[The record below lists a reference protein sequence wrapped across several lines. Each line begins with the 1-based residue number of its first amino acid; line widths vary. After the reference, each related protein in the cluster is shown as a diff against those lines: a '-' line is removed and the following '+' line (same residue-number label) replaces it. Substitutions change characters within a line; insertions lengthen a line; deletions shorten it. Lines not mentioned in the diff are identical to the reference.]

1 MALKAITREVS
12 PSMEACELTHVARQA
27 IDIARARSQH
37 AEYCERLRGLGAEV
51 VTLPA
56 EPDYPDSVFV
66 EDPAVVLGEIVM
78 MTRMGAASRRGE
90 SESLARELER
100 HRPLRWMTEP
110 ATLDGGDV
118 LRVGST
124 LFVGCPGRTNT
135 EGIRQLA
142 AEAAGVG
149 FRVQPVVVQGALH
162 LKSGASYLGED
173 TVLIHRAWVDPAAFA
188 GLRLVDVPDGEE
200 QAANVL
206 AIGDTV
212 LVAEGFPRTAEAIGR
227 LGRKVRVVDNSEVRK
242 AEGALTCCSLL
253 LE

>member
-1 MALKAITREVS
+1 
-12 PSMEACELTHVARQA
+12 MEACELTHVARQP
-27 IDIARARSQH
+27 IDIVRARRQH
-37 AEYCERLRGLGAEV
+37 AEYCECLRGLGAEV
-51 VTLPA
+51 ITLPA

-66 EDPAVVLGEIVM
+66 EDAAVALGDIVL

-100 HRPLRWMTEP
+100 HKPLRWMTEP

-118 LRVGST
+118 LSAEHT
-124 LFVGCPGRTNT
+124 LFVGCSGRTNT

-142 AEAAGVG
+142 AEAARVG
-149 FRVQPVVVQGALH
+149 FRVQPVVVCGALH

-173 TVLIHRAWVDPAAFA
+173 TVLIHRPWVDPAAFA
-188 GLRLVDVPDGEE
+188 GLRLVDVPEGEE
-200 QAANVL
+200 AAANVL
-206 AIGDTV
+206 AIGETV
-212 LVAEGFPRTAEAIGR
+212 LVAEGFPGTAKAIER